1 MRNKLLKVVGSWPA
15 HRDEKELSA
24 AQEAGFEVAVIA
36 KGKPGDKMRL
46 TEVDSGLAGMLPV
59 YLCTTRPVSWLPV
72 PVNRVISFFQWAWYV
87 RRYKADVLSCHNIIA
102 LGIGYVSTL
111 FMKKS
116 EAPKLVYDAH
126 EFEIGRNTGGKRGKI
141 ATFFIK
147 HAEAFLM
154 KRTAFN
160 IMVNDTIADETM
172 RIHRL
177 KVRPLV
183 IRNVPP
189 KWKLDESAIAEQRRK
204 FIELVPPPSRHN
216 CLVMYHGAVMY
227 GRGIENI
234 IQLLTVNPNVT
245 AIVLGNALVPEYL
258 DSLVKLAEKLNVRDR
273 VIFHPAAPYRELWK
287 YVGAA
292 DIEFMALD
300 ASCQSYY
307 YALPN
312 KFFESIQALVPYV
325 YSDFPEYRKITLKY
339 DIGLLCNS
347 YDINQVSEQI
357 EKLRTDKELYQTCR
371 NNMRRAKADLCWE
384 NEKMPLV
391 NEYRR
396 LLE

>member
-1 MRNKLLKVVGSWPA
+1 
-15 HRDEKELSA
+15 
-24 AQEAGFEVAVIA
+24 
-36 KGKPGDKMRL
+36 
-46 TEVDSGLAGMLPV
+46 
-59 YLCTTRPVSWLPV
+59 
-72 PVNRVISFFQWAWYV
+72 
-87 RRYKADVLSCHNIIA
+87 
-102 LGIGYVSTL
+102 
-111 FMKKS
+111 
-116 EAPKLVYDAH
+116 
-126 EFEIGRNTGGKRGKI
+126 
-141 ATFFIK
+141 
-147 HAEAFLM
+147 
-154 KRTAFN
+154 
-160 IMVNDTIADETM
+160 
-172 RIHRL
+172 
-177 KVRPLV
+177 
-183 IRNVPP
+183 
-189 KWKLDESAIAEQRRK
+189 
-204 FIELVPPPSRHN
+204 
-216 CLVMYHGAVMY
+216 MYHGAVMY